1 MTIGSEGLNAVAVQV
16 KGEGVNLV
24 EEHLAQQTEPVAC
37 GKVEP
42 IAWVFEERG
51 NLIK

>member
-24 EEHLAQQTEPVAC
+24 EEHLAQQTEPITC
-37 GKVEP
+37 QEMSP
-42 IAWVFEERG
+42 C
-51 NLIK
+51 